1 MLVTPVVVI
10 VVDVVDAFDAV
21 VLDAFGG
28 CGVVLVYWPFI
39 VVRIGLNETTLLLFD
54 DDKEGWRNLC
64 DPPMLGF
71 VDVTGGNDSDPQLS
85 IAVE

>member
-1 MLVTPVVVI
+1 MVI
-10 VVDVVDAFDAV
+10 VVDVVDAFDA

-39 VVRIGLNETTLLLFD
+39 VVRIGLNETTLLFD
-54 DDKEGWRNLC
+54 DAKEGWRDLC